1 MILSDT
7 IIALATP
14 QGTSGIAIIRMSGV
28 KAFDITDIFF
38 VGKKINAQKT
48 HTSHFGKIMDGN
60 RMIDEVLI
68 SIFRN
73 PHSYNGEDTV
83 EIGCHGSPFIIECII
98 NLAVKNGARIA
109 HPGEFTKR
117 AFMNGKLDLSQA
129 EAVADIIAS
138 ENESQHNIAIQQ
150 MRGGYSEKI
159 KELRQELI
167 DFAALMELELD
178 FSEEDVE
185 FADRTKFLA
194 LIDTSLVVIHNLI
207 NSFRLGNVIKKGIP
221 VAIVGKPNVGKSTL
235 LNRLLNEEKAIV
247 SEIAG
252 TTRDFIE
259 DTMQLNG
266 ITFRFIDTAGI
277 RETMDMLEAKGI
289 ERSYQK
295 IKEAE
300 IVLYLV
306 DITESVNDIVSNFQS
321 MSFRPEQKVLI
332 LLNKADELSNLSHP
346 LEIEKAVATLTNKTT
361 LECSAKQGRNIDK
374 LLQHLQ
380 ETTSS
385 QYAAFDI
392 IVSNARHMEAFQ
404 QAYQSLQLVRRGLE
418 EKISGDFISI
428 DIRSALQSLSSITGQ
443 ISNEDIL
450 SAVFSRF
457 CIGK

>member
-1 MILSDT
+1 
-7 IIALATP
+7 
-14 QGTSGIAIIRMSGV
+14 
-28 KAFDITDIFF
+28 
-38 VGKKINAQKT
+38 
-48 HTSHFGKIMDGN
+48 
-60 RMIDEVLI
+60 
-68 SIFRN
+68 
-73 PHSYNGEDTV
+73 
-83 EIGCHGSPFIIECII
+83 
-98 NLAVKNGARIA
+98 
-109 HPGEFTKR
+109 
-117 AFMNGKLDLSQA
+117 MNGKLDLSQA

-167 DFAALMELELD
+167 DFAALIELELD

-207 NSFRLGNVIKKGIP
+207 HSFRLGNVIKKGIP

-235 LNRLLNEEKAIV
+235 LNQLLNEEKAIV

-321 MSFRPEQKVLI
+321 MSFQPEQKVLI
-332 LLNKADELSNLSHP
+332 LLNKADELSSLSHA

>member
-1 MILSDT
+1 
-7 IIALATP
+7 
-14 QGTSGIAIIRMSGV
+14 
-28 KAFDITDIFF
+28 
-38 VGKKINAQKT
+38 
-48 HTSHFGKIMDGN
+48 MDGN

-109 HPGEFTKR
+109 QPGEFTKR

-138 ENESQHNIAIQQ
+138 ENESQHNIAMQQ

-207 NSFRLGNVIKKGIP
+207 HSFRLGNVIKKGIP

-289 ERSYQK
+289 ERSFQK

-332 LLNKADELSNLSHP
+332 LLNKADELSSLSSA

-385 QYAAFDI
+385 QYAAYDI

>member
-1 MILSDT
+1 MNSSDT

-14 QGTSGIAIIRMSGV
+14 QGTSGIAIIRISGA

-38 VGKKINAQKT
+38 TGKKMNAQKT

-109 HPGEFTKR
+109 QPGEFTKR

-138 ENESQHNIAIQQ
+138 ENESQHNIAMQQ

-207 NSFRLGNVIKKGIP
+207 HSFRLGNVIKKGIP

-289 ERSYQK
+289 ERSFQK

-332 LLNKADELSNLSHP
+332 LLNKADELSSLSSA
-346 LEIEKAVATLTNKTT
+346 LEIEKAVATLTNNTT

-374 LLQHLQ
+374 LLQLLQ

-385 QYAAFDI
+385 QYAAYDI

>member
-1 MILSDT
+1 MISSDT

-14 QGTSGIAIIRMSGV
+14 QGTSGIAIIRISGA

-38 VGKKINAQKT
+38 TGKKMNAQKT

-109 HPGEFTKR
+109 QPGEFTKR

-207 NSFRLGNVIKKGIP
+207 HSFRLGNVIKKGIP

-289 ERSYQK
+289 ERSFQK

-332 LLNKADELSNLSHP
+332 LLNKADELSSLSSA

-385 QYAAFDI
+385 QYAAYDI

>member
-1 MILSDT
+1 MNSSDT

-14 QGTSGIAIIRMSGV
+14 QGTSGIAIIRISGA

-38 VGKKINAQKT
+38 TGKKMNAQKT

-109 HPGEFTKR
+109 QPGEFTKR

-138 ENESQHNIAIQQ
+138 ENESQHNIAMQQ

-207 NSFRLGNVIKKGIP
+207 HSFRLGNVIKKGIP

-289 ERSYQK
+289 ERSFQK

-332 LLNKADELSNLSHP
+332 LLNKADELSSWSSA

-385 QYAAFDI
+385 QYAAYDI

>member
-1 MILSDT
+1 MISSDT

-38 VGKKINAQKT
+38 TGKKINAQKT
-48 HTSHFGKIMDGN
+48 HSSHFGKIMDGN

-109 HPGEFTKR
+109 YPGEFTKR

-138 ENESQHNIAIQQ
+138 ENESQHNIAVQQ

-207 NSFRLGNVIKKGIP
+207 HSFRLGNVIKKGIP

-332 LLNKADELSNLSHP
+332 LLNKADELSSLSHA

-374 LLQHLQ
+374 LLQLLQ